1 MITTGDHHM
10 NLHEIFL
17 VFSLVLALL
26 AAFGYWPRAQ
36 PIVWL
41 GGLFPLAF
49 AFFIASLMVG
59 GFSLR

>member
-1 MITTGDHHM
+1 M

-17 VFSLVLALL
+17 VFALVLALL
-26 AAFGYWPRAQ
+26 ASGGYWPRAT
-36 PIVWL
+36 PMVWL

-59 GFSLR
+59 GRSI